1 MRVTDVQVR
10 LTDDPNSKLK
20 AFCRVT
26 IDDAIVV
33 HDIKVIASASGTF
46 IAMPSRRVMERCP
59 RCGGKNHL
67 TARFCNDCGAK
78 LGFSPERKER
88 SASRLHADIVHP
100 INSDSRESLEQ
111 IILREFEKARRQAAE
126 ERGTEDQSPRPG
138 FDEGDE

>member
-1 MRVTDVQVR
+1 MKVTDVQVR
-10 LTDDPNSKLK
+10 LTEDPHSKLK

-59 RCGGKNHL
+59 SCAGKNHL
-67 TARFCNDCGAK
+67 TARYCNDCGAK
-78 LGFSPERKER
+78 LGFSERKER
-88 SASRLHADIVHP
+88 SAARLHADIVHP

-126 ERGTEDQSPRPG
+126 ERGQEASPG
-138 FDEGDE
+138 FDAGDE